1 MVAPHRNAALD
12 GARGVAVLLVVISHW
27 SVETWRFGGTVGVTL
42 FFVLSGY
49 LITSILLAEHAGT
62 GAISL
67 RAFYARR
74 ALRLFPALVLVV
86 VAIPFL
92 QKATAD
98 PKLTY
103 EYFWWALSAV
113 LYVGNFER
121 AAGQTLG
128 PLNHTW
134 SLAVEEQFYLVW
146 PLVLLA
152 VLWWARRDARAVL
165 RAVAAI
171 AGLALAWQVVAVF
184 VLDFDRTYFAPDTNA
199 YALMIGCALA
209 AWLRLAPRPGTG
221 PVWPTWL
228 ALASLVGMAAF
239 PSIDYDGTDL
249 LIAAHG
255 APLVALAAAALVV
268 AAVGCPGRGPLVW
281 RPLTWFGTVSYGV
294 YLWHQV
300 LLQATPW
307 GMPVV
312 GWKKPVAILLAIA
325 LAAAAYDRL
334 EKPLL
339 RVKKRFERATVP
351 LPSAERPRE
360 VVAAP
365 EPPTV
370 PFPRVAAVRAR
381 AAAGPVGPRRP
392 RTEELVSASR
402 DR

>member
-1 MVAPHRNAALD
+1 M
-12 GARGVAVLLVVISHW
+12 AVLLVVLSHW
-27 SVETWRFGGTVGVTL
+27 STASWRFGGTVGVTV

-49 LITSILLAEHAGT
+49 LITSILLAEHGAT

-74 ALRLFPALVLVV
+74 ALRLFPALAVVV

-98 PKLTY
+98 PRLTY
-103 EYFWWALSAV
+103 EYVWWALSAI
-113 LYVGNFER
+113 LYVGNFDR
-121 AAGQTLG
+121 AAGETLG

-165 RAVAAI
+165 RAVVAL
-171 AGLALAWQVVAVF
+171 AGIALAWQVVAAF
-184 VLDFDRTYFAPDTNA
+184 VLDFDRTYFGLDTNA
-199 YALMIGCALA
+199 YALLIGCALA

-221 PVWPTWL
+221 PVWPTWV
-228 ALASLVGMAAF
+228 ALAALVGMAAF
-239 PSIDYDGTDL
+239 PSIEPAGVDL
-249 LIAAHG
+249 RIAAHG

-281 RPLTWFGTVSYGV
+281 RPLTWFGTVSYGL

-300 LLQATPW
+300 LLQAMPW

-312 GWKKPVAILLAIA
+312 GWQRPVAIA
-325 LAAAAYDRL
+325 LAIGLAAASYYLL
-334 EKPLL
+334 ERPLL
-339 RVKKRFERATVP
+339 RVKRRFERASIP
-351 LPSAERPRE
+351 APSAAGPPEDA
-360 VVAAP
+360 VAP
-365 EPPTV
+365 EPTTIRFSRLP
-370 PFPRVAAVRAR
+370 AVRAT
-381 AAAGPVGPRRP
+381 AAAVDAAPVRP
-392 RTEELVSASR
+392 RPRPSRAEELVSVAR
-402 DR
+402 GR